1 MTDMI
6 GIYKITN
13 PNGKIYIGQSIN
25 IEARLPQYKYI
36 SEYSL
41 GRKIKNS
48 IKKYGWENHIHEI
61 IEECS
66 LNQLDERE
74 IFWGNYYNTL
84 GKNGLNLKLG
94 EGRGKCS
101 DETKILMSD
110 RAKEIMT
117 EEHRKKLSEAQLGKN
132 KSEIHKQSMRVPKKS
147 KENYKNVGKWISYS
161 KPVLQFDK
169 QDNLIKEWELIRDA
183 EIFYHPKKINK
194 NNICNCCRGKQKTAY
209 GFIWKYKE

>member
-1 MTDMI
+1 MI

-13 PNGKIYIGQSIN
+13 PYGKIYIGQSVN
-25 IEARLPQYKYI
+25 IEARLLQYKYV
-36 SEYSL
+36 SKYSL

-66 LNQLDERE
+66 LNPLDERE
-74 IFWGNYYNTL
+74 IFWGDHYNTL
-84 GKNGLNLKLG
+84 GKDGLNLKLG

-101 DETKILMSD
+101 DETKLLMSD

-117 EEHRKKLSEAQLGKN
+117 DNHKKKLSEAKLGKPR
-132 KSEIHKQSMRVPKKS
+132 SEEAKQSLRTPKKS

-161 KPVLQFDK
+161 KPTFQFDK
-169 QDNLIKEWELIRDA
+169 NGDFIKKWETIKDA
-183 EIFYHPKKINK
+183 EIYYHPKNLNK

-209 GFIWKYKE
+209 GFIWKYLDI